1 MIEKKKGF
9 SFQEFK
15 AKPEFMGI
23 ILLFAIIILNI
34 LMQGS
39 AFFRAST
46 FQTLFSTNTPLII
59 LTMAQC
65 IILLT
70 GNIDLSTGMTMTM
83 VNCFIVM
90 VPMKNPNFPVWL
102 AYVIGFLLA
111 VAVGVTNGVI
121 VGYFRI
127 PPMLAT
133 YGMNYIIT
141 GVSLLICDKPQGKV
155 TKALWKLYKGN
166 IGGFPNSI
174 FVIILL
180 ILVWLY
186 LRKLPGVKSI
196 YALGGNERSTYSTG
210 ISTFKTTVRAY
221 FISGCFVGVA
231 GIIWTF
237 MLAAANPTSG
247 DVKTLQ
253 SIAASL
259 LGGTL
264 ISGGWGSMICG
275 VLGATFL
282 SFVTN
287 SVSYMFTKFI
297 PSIVPGFSVNTY
309 YQDLVSQLI
318 ILLGITLSVIVSN
331 KNRAKLKQAA
341 RLSDK
346 KQTAEEGK
354 SDE

>member
-1 MIEKKKGF
+1 MKQGGIKAFYARFKKT
-9 SFQEFK
+9 
-15 AKPEFMGI
+15 PEFMGTV
-23 ILLFAIIILNI
+23 LLIAVVLLNM

-39 AFFRAST
+39 AFFRVST
-46 FQTLFSTNTPLII
+46 FKTLFSTNTPLII

-90 VPMKNPNFPVWL
+90 MPTHFPGFPVWL
-102 AYVIGFLLA
+102 AYLIGFLLA
-111 VAVGVTNGVI
+111 VVVGVTNGFI

-141 GVSLLICDKPQGKV
+141 GLSLIICDKPQGKV
-155 TKALWKLYKGN
+155 TKILWKTYKGDTFG
-166 IGGFPNSI
+166 IPNSL
-174 FVIILL
+174 FVIL
-180 ILVWLY
+180 ILVLIWLY
-186 LRKLPGVKSI
+186 IRKRPGIKEI
-196 YALGGNERSTYSTG
+196 YALGGDEKHTYLTGVSTLKAT
-210 ISTFKTTVRAY
+210 IRAY
-221 FISGCFVGVA
+221 AISGCFVGVA
-231 GIIWTF
+231 GIMWTF
-237 MLAAANPTSG
+237 MLASANPFSG
-247 DVKTLQ
+247 DIKTLQ
-253 SIAASL
+253 SIAAAL

-287 SVSYMFTKFI
+287 AVTYMFTKFI
-297 PSIVPGFSVNTY
+297 PSLIPGFSVNTY

-331 KNRAKLKQAA
+331 RARNTLKKTIMPP
-341 RLSDK
+341 SVK
-346 KQTAEEGK
+346 TGKEAEQQ
-354 SDE
+354 

>member
-1 MIEKKKGF
+1 MLENKKSV
-9 SFQEFK
+9 SFQDLRS
-15 AKPEFMGI
+15 KPEFMGVV
-23 ILLFAIIILNI
+23 LLIAIIILNI
-34 LMQGS
+34 IMQGS

-90 VPMKNPNFPVWL
+90 VPMRNPEFPVWL

-111 VAVGVTNGVI
+111 VIVGLINGVI

-166 IGGFPNSI
+166 LFGIPNSI
-174 FVIILL
+174 FVIIVL

-186 LRKLPGVKSI
+186 IKKTPGIKSI
-196 YALGGNERSTYSTG
+196 YALGGNERSTYITG

-231 GIIWTF
+231 GIMWTF
-237 MLAAANPTSG
+237 MLAAANPSSG

-264 ISGGWGSMICG
+264 IAGGWGSMVCG

-287 SVSYMFTKFI
+287 AVSYMFTKFI

-331 KNRAKLKQAA
+331 NNKSKVRQAM
-341 RLSDK
+341 RLSDV
-346 KQTAEEGK
+346 KQTIEEDK

>member
-1 MIEKKKGF
+1 MKNGG
-9 SFQEFK
+9 FK
-15 AKPEFMGI
+15 AGYENFKRKPEFMGTV
-23 ILLFAIIILNI
+23 LLVVIVLLNMI
-34 LMQGS
+34 MQGS

-65 IILLT
+65 VVLMT

-90 VPMKNPNFPVWL
+90 MPTLNPGFPVWL
-102 AYVIGFLLA
+102 AYALGFCLA
-111 VAVGVTNGVI
+111 VAVGVINGFI

-141 GVSLLICDKPQGKV
+141 GASLLICDKPQGRVAKE
-155 TKALWKLYKGN
+155 LWKIYKGD
-166 IGGFPNSI
+166 IVGIPNSI
-174 FVIILL
+174 FL
-180 ILVWLY
+180 ILVLILIWLY
-186 LRKLPGVKSI
+186 IRNRPGMKEI
-196 YALGGNERSTYSTG
+196 YALGGDERNTYLTG
-210 ISTFKTTVRAY
+210 VSTFRTTVRAY
-221 FISGCFVGVA
+221 TISGCFVGVA
-231 GIIWTF
+231 GICWTL

-253 SIAASL
+253 SIAAAL

-282 SFVTN
+282 GFVTN
-287 SVSYMFTKFI
+287 AVTYMFTKFI
-297 PSIVPGFSVNTY
+297 PSLIPGFSVNTY

-318 ILLGITLSVIVSN
+318 ILLGITLSVLVSN
-331 KNRAKLKQAA
+331 RARTTVKRVA
-341 RLSDK
+341 RLDQLK
-346 KQTAEEGK
+346 PTGKEE
-354 SDE
+354 ERQ